1 MAQIPSTIPSQ
12 PPTSAPSGWAAPL
25 RVRRAVRL
33 ASVLGT
39 AALAGAAVTAHLT
52 GAALACSGGLVI
64 KWGA

>member
-12 PPTSAPSGWAAPL
+12 PPTSAPGWAAPL
-25 RVRRAVRL
+25 RVRRAVRR

-39 AALAGAAVTAHLT
+39 AALAGVAVAAHLS
-52 GAALACSGGLVI
+52 GAALACTGGLVI